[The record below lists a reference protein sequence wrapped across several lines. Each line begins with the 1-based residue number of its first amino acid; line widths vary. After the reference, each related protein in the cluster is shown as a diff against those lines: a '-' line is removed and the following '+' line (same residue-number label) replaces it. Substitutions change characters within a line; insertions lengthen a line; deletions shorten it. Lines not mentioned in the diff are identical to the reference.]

1 MTPIN
6 TWLTPEE
13 VALFTDVRTGKG
25 GKTREQLQ
33 IEALKAMKV
42 PYFVSAIGRPKV
54 ARAVVEGHSTLHT
67 HPADQQAAWQPGLS
81 A

>member
-1 MTPIN
+1 MTPN
-6 TWLTPEE
+6 TWLTASE
-13 VALFTDVRTGKG
+13 VADFTDIRTGRA

-54 ARAVVEGHSTLHT
+54 ARALIEGHSTLHT
-67 HPADQQAAWQPGLS
+67 HPADQQATWQPGL
-81 A
+81 AA